1 MTVFPPRLRRWL
13 ATLALAAGLPA
24 AAPAPAA
31 IVGELP
37 PVDSV
42 FVLSAQATA
51 PNRIEVRWK
60 IADGYYLYR
69 HRTSVQA
76 RAGFTGAVLALPDGD
91 RHHDEFFGDVETY
104 RRQLVGVFSGT
115 PAPGAQAVALTVK
128 YQGCADAGVC
138 YPPQTRTL
146 SVALP
151 VADDADASAGADPA
165 PLLGRGGRRGL
176 LALDGAPGAQEAA
189 PLPPEQAFASEVI
202 ALDGNTLLLRLTPA
216 RGYYLYRDKLSVRLD
231 GAAGLSTALP
241 SPSRLP
247 PARAHRDEHFGDVAV
262 YFDQVEIPLPVART
276 RTAAAPA
283 TLVLGLQGCQTDG
296 ICYPPMTRRL
306 AVTLPA
312 GRLATAAES
321 AGPTATAAPPAAESA
336 ATPQAV
342 AATGGSD

>member
-13 ATLALAAGLPA
+13 AALALAAGLPA

-42 FVLSAQATA
+42 FVLSARATA

-60 IADGYYLYR
+60 IAEGYYLYR

-76 RAGFTGAVLALPDGD
+76 RAGFTDAVLALPNGD

-104 RRQLVGVFSGT
+104 RHQLVGVLSGT
-115 PAPGAQAVALTVK
+115 PAPGTQAVALTVK

-151 VADDADASAGADPA
+151 AADDAGAKAGTDGA
-165 PLLGRGGRRGL
+165 PLLGRAGRRGL
-176 LALDGAPGAQEAA
+176 LALDAAPGAQEAP
-189 PLPPEQAFASEVI
+189 PLPPEQAFTSEVI

-216 RGYYLYRDKLSVRLD
+216 RGYYLYRDKLSVRLE

-241 SPSRLP
+241 QGVFRVTRHPMMFAIALWGISHLIVAPSLRSLLLNGGL
-247 PARAHRDEHFGDVAV
+247 ALMAV
-262 YFDQVEIPLPVART
+262 GGART
-276 RTAAAPA
+276 QDAKFQALYDKEWR
-283 TLVLGLQGCQTDG
+283 
-296 ICYPPMTRRL
+296 IWSRRSPFWP
-306 AVTLPA
+306 TSS
-312 GRLATAAES
+312 GRGWCAIS
-321 AGPTATAAPPAAESA
+321 G
-336 ATPQAV
+336 
-342 AATGGSD
+342 